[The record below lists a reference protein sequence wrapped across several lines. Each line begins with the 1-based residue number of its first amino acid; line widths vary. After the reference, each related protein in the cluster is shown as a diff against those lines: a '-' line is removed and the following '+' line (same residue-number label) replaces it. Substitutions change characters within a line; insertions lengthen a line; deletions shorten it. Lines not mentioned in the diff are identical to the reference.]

1 MRFSEGEAWLAG
13 GCRVHAR
20 RWLPDGDPVAIA
32 VLVHGLAEHSGRHDA
47 LARRLAARG
56 YAVHAFDQRGHGR
69 TAGAR
74 SNIGR
79 FADLVADVAACIGR
93 ARDEHPA
100 RPVLLLGHSMG
111 GAVALATALAHP
123 TLIDWLVLSAPAVGA
138 DPAVPRLQ
146 VVVGHL
152 LSRIAPSV
160 GLLRL
165 DAAMVSRDP
174 DVVRAYE
181 SDLLVF
187 RGSLPARTLVEL
199 LGAMQALHRDAP
211 ALRMPVLVLH
221 GTADGLVP
229 LAFAEPVYTR
239 LGSADRTVIR
249 YEGFFHEVFNEPGR
263 ERVYED
269 LDAWLDRR
277 VVAASP

>member
-1 MRFSEGEAWLAG
+1 MRFSEGEVLLADG
-13 GCRVHAR
+13 YRAHAR
-20 RWLPDGDPVAIA
+20 RWLPDAEPAAIA
-32 VLVHGLAEHSGRHDA
+32 VLVHGLAEHSGRYGP
-47 LARRLAARG
+47 LAERLVARG
-56 YAVHAFDQRGHGR
+56 CAVHGFDQRGHGR
-69 TAGAR
+69 TGGAR

-79 FADLVADVAACIGR
+79 FADLVADVAACIGQ
-93 ARDEHPA
+93 ARREHPA

-123 TLIDWLVLSAPAVGA
+123 TLVDRLVLSAPAVGA

-146 VVVGHL
+146 LLVGHL

-165 DAAMVSRDP
+165 DAALVSRDP

-181 SDLLVF
+181 ADPLVF

-199 LGAMQALHRDAP
+199 LGGMKGLHRDAP
-211 ALRMPVLVLH
+211 MLRMPVLVLH

-229 LAFAEPVYTR
+229 LAFAEPVYAR
-239 LGSADRTVIR
+239 LGSSDRTVIR
-249 YEGFFHEVFNEPGR
+249 YQGLYHEVLNEPER
-263 ERVYED
+263 ERVYAD

-277 VVAASP
+277 MTAPSA